1 MGWRKRNVIG
11 KGPRA
16 WIELRS
22 PDIRYV
28 SICRTAAHKAIRLEF
43 LTFLK
48 HNFWNKMLQHFPVS
62 YPLEI
67 RMSRERWSV
76 LCKPFSSSEIL
87 FMRELRV
94 LSVRWRWATVSLYS
108 WDFSSSSSLTF
119 FSSWF
124 SKSPSLRC
132 RRFLSSLGKETPE
145 ILARICCCFG
155 KKRQKTTSVGFLLY
169 KVSVFCTIIQRL
181 FLCLIEPILFRT
193 KNNTRK
199 WNSFVHNPVHFLS
212 FFVRIILFFLF
223 LHQYNILCPG
233 PSYEENEKMIMF
245 FHSQIKSKKSMSFL
259 EKSHTLFCNLTIY
272 NLQNLCNLPIIPL
285 FIFFKNRKKMLS
297 WQNYHIFCI
306 SVNAFLKIRHVG

>member
-212 FFVRIILFFLF
+212 FFVRIILFFSF
-223 LHQYNILCPG
+223 YINIIF
-233 PSYEENEKMIMF
+233 YVQDQAMKKMKKWSCFSIHKLSQRNQC
-245 FHSQIKSKKSMSFL
+245 HSWK
-259 EKSHTLFCNLTIY
+259 KSHTLFCNLTIY